1 MPTYVDGF
9 VIPVPKKTLPAYL
22 RMAKKASL
30 IWKEHGALDYR
41 ECVADD
47 VSWGKRTSFPRAV
60 KRKANETVIF
70 SFITYKSR
78 KHRDAV
84 NKKAMKDKRFAGM
97 DFKNMPFDT
106 KRMIYGGFEI
116 AVDLRSGR

>member
-1 MPTYVDGF
+1 MEYVDGF
-9 VIPVPKKTLPAYL
+9 LIAVPKKKLAEYKK
-22 RMAKKASL
+22 MAKLGSKV
-30 IWKEHGALDYR
+30 WREHGALDYR

-60 KRKANETVIF
+60 KRKPNETVIF

-78 KHRDAV
+78 QHRDAV

-97 DFKNMPFDT
+97 DFKNMPFDP
-106 KRMIYGGFEI
+106 KRMIYGGFKTI
-116 AVDLRSGR
+116 VT

>member
-1 MPTYVDGF
+1 MEYVDGF
-9 VIPVPKKTLPAYL
+9 LIAVPKKKLAVYKK
-22 RMAKKASL
+22 MAKLGSKV
-30 IWKEHGALDYR
+30 WREHGALDYR

-60 KRKANETVIF
+60 KQKPNETVIF

-84 NKKAMKDKRFAGM
+84 NKKCMADKRFDKFM
-97 DFKNMPFDT
+97 DPKKMPFDM
-106 KRMIYGGFEI
+106 KRMIWGGFKTI
-116 AVDLRSGR
+116 VT